1 MGDTTDELLV
11 VRVDVMTVVDVDGVV
26 VVPMRGLGID
36 PWIVPEL
43 KAINCHVNNN

>member
-26 VVPMRGLGID
+26 VPMRGLGIG